1 MRRGGEG
8 RDSGAER
15 GGMVRG
21 EGRDGERRGGVENEG
36 GDILYRESSTNLHMI
51 KYLELM
57 QPS

>member
-21 EGRDGERRGGVENEG
+21 EVEWRMREG
-36 GDILYRESSTNLHMI
+36 IFYIGNRVSIYTHMI
-51 KYLELM
+51 SK
-57 QPS
+57 